1 MRLRITEIKIVE
13 YYQLEEQA
21 TEMKAIIE
29 AILEMIGFYAVS
41 LIHLGISLFAI
52 VVILGLIFWFVSLLL
67 PGLFWK

>member
-1 MRLRITEIKIVE
+1 MRLPIIETNDIW
-13 YYQLEEQA
+13 YCQPEEQA

-41 LIHLGISLFAI
+41 LIHLGISLFAV
-52 VVILGLIFWFVSLLL
+52 VVILGLIFWFISLLL